1 MTPPSPTRRLLVG
14 LGVTLAAVA
23 VFSLYALF
31 QIQGLRRLQ
40 SETVDRNHKDSLQLV
55 RIQNN
60 LHALALS
67 MRDMIEG
74 RNPYPLDAYQ
84 AEFQRLRADLDDAL
98 RLEGELSPAE
108 RTPAQAESLRL
119 SAAAFWEGVD
129 AMFQAAREGR
139 EKEAREIVRNRLLMQ
154 QAALTTTIARLLV
167 ANNDAEERAAAEIAK
182 IYQGVERSIY
192 RFLAAALGAIAV
204 TSLVIIRANRRIFDQ
219 LASLSTQRQTLA
231 RKLISVQED
240 LFRSMSRELHDEF
253 GQILTAV
260 GAILSRA
267 EKKGLPE
274 DSPLRGDLRE
284 VREVAH
290 QTLEKLRSVSQT
302 LHPNVLDDFGL
313 EKTLEWYV
321 GQVRKQT
328 GLAVQYERKGDAP
341 PVPDEIAIHVYRIVQ
356 ESLNNVARHAGVT
369 EAALRVTFH
378 PGGLSLE
385 VEDHGKGM
393 PEWRNG
399 AGGLGLVAMRERAE
413 LMGGSLRFERPMEG
427 GTRVSLEVPLGRVFV

>member
-23 VFSLYALF
+23 VFSFYALL

-40 SETVDRNHKDSLQLV
+40 SQTVDRNRKDSLQLV

-67 MRDMIEG
+67 MRDMLEG
-74 RNPYPLDAYQ
+74 SEPYPLEAYRT
-84 AEFQRLRADLDDAL
+84 EFQRLRTDLEDAL
-98 RLEGELSPAE
+98 RLEADLAPAE
-108 RTPAQAESLRL
+108 RTPEQRESLRR
-119 SAAAFWEGVD
+119 SNASFWTSVD
-129 AMFQAAREGR
+129 AMFEAARAGR
-139 EKEAREIVRNRLLMQ
+139 EGEARGLIRNRLLMQ
-154 QAALTTTIARLLV
+154 QATLTTTIARLLV
-167 ANNDAEERAAAEIAK
+167 ANNEAEQRAAAEIGA
-182 IYQGVERSIY
+182 IYRGVERNIY
-192 RFLAAALGAIAV
+192 WFLAAALTAIAV

-219 LASLSTQRQTLA
+219 MSSLSTERQTLA

-274 DSPLRGDLRE
+274 DSPLRRDLRE
-284 VREVAH
+284 VREVAQ

-302 LHPNVLDDFGL
+302 LHPNVLDDFGM

-321 GQVRKQT
+321 GQFERQT
-328 GLAVQYERKGDAP
+328 GLRVRYERQGDAP

-356 ESLNNVARHAGVT
+356 ESLNNVARHAGVK
-369 EAALRVTFH
+369 EAAVRVTFDA
-378 PGGLSLE
+378 GGLSLE

-393 PEWRNG
+393 PERRQG
-399 AGGLGLVAMRERAE
+399 AAGLGLVAMRERAE
-413 LMGGSLRFERPMEG
+413 LMGGRLRFERPAEG
-427 GTRVSLEVPLGRVFV
+427 GTRVRLEVPLGKVYA